1 MTEKR
6 RKLLYTGAAMLA
18 ALAGIAWQGRK
29 TEKTVGSSSTGAVS
43 AGSQDP
49 LWGLTLDTPQG
60 QSLALQSLRGQPLI
74 INFWATWCPP
84 CIEELPLLNAF
95 HRQSHSNGWQILGIA
110 VDRLEPV
117 QKFLQRLPLEFPVV
131 LAGMEGLALSKKLG
145 NDTNGLP
152 FSVLIAADGTILDRK
167 IGKLE
172 AADLANWKQLA

>member
-6 RKLLYTGAAMLA
+6 RKFLYAGAAVLA

-29 TEKTVGSSSTGAVS
+29 TGQTIGPSSAGAVG
-43 AGSQDP
+43 AGPEDP
-49 LWGLTLDTPQG
+49 LWGLTMDTPQG
-60 QSLALQSLRGQPLI
+60 QPLALQSLRGQPLI
-74 INFWATWCPP
+74 LNFWATWCPP

-145 NDTNGLP
+145 NDANGLP